1 MEYRENTSK
10 SLLKQSQNSSSIKF
24 QNQIILLGIGWII
37 LSRILWNS
45 PFYAPLVGILVG
57 SLAGLFLG
65 RGKLKLFIPKLEK
78 T

>member
-1 MEYRENTSK
+1 M
-10 SLLKQSQNSSSIKF
+10 NSSEIQREWF
-24 QNQIILLGIGWII
+24 YTVVGICIILLGIGWII